1 MRITIPSWIFATIY
15 ALQFVVMLTLPRT
28 QANMWALA
36 ATAFATLVFLG
47 QVIFDRVKPSG
58 TTNARPA
65 PKQ

>member
-1 MRITIPSWIFATIY
+1 MRIPSTTLAVVY